1 MTHLKDKLIEDR
13 AMRDAS
19 KRLVSADWTMFRNDL
34 KAEGIASRIG
44 HRLAYGA
51 RALAEEAEDYAA
63 DNKGTVGLGIA
74 GLLAAIGLWIFG
86 DKLFGDADEEPEQ
99 SGHRSD
105 RD

>member
-1 MTHLKDKLIEDR
+1 MTSLKEKLIEDR

-19 KRLVSADWTMFRNDL
+19 KRLVSADWTMFRNDM
-34 KAEGIASRIG
+34 KVEGIASRIG

-63 DNKGTVGLGIA
+63 DNKATVGLGFA
-74 GLLAAIGLWIFG
+74 GLLAAFGLWLFG
-86 DKLFGDADEEPEQ
+86 ERLFGDAGEEPEQ

>member
-1 MTHLKDKLIEDR
+1 MTRLKDKLIEDR

-63 DNKGTVGLGIA
+63 DNKGTVGLGFA
-74 GLLAAIGLWIFG
+74 GVLAAIGLWIFG
-86 DKLFGDADEEPEQ
+86 DRLFGDADEEPDQ
-99 SGHRSD
+99 SGRRSD